1 MGIFNLLGLGKEKNE
16 IASFKYEEGLKN
28 LENLDR
34 FFLEGTRKNDLREKD
49 EDGKEKITE
58 DITCL
63 KYGIKIGKYEIG
75 GTRLTN
81 YLDTVFIDTDKF
93 IYWLYNSETNETTT
107 YTKYDNKFIN
117 GTNVFYDENKDML
130 YSTDE
135 RAKDNVFMALINI
148 KHYYARN
155 YGTLNGFDFIG
166 DKNLIDRKINF
177 YQIFGCN
184 LKELH
189 ETGINRNQNKYNT
202 MAKDLEKEEKKI
214 LKHQQMKRKKK
225 IKILLIL
232 LWKLLLALKKKLEE
246 KNTKWE
252 ILKKNLKK
260 VFEMHELIKIKILKK
275 NFKENE
281 V

>member
-1 MGIFNLLGLGKEKNE
+1 MKKYIVEHEYDGYEIGTYLKETKGYSSRGLR
-16 IASFKYEEGLKN
+16 N
-28 LENLDR
+28 LEIYLNGKR
-34 FFLEGTRKNDLREKD
+34 IKNNAKKIKKLNRIVIIE
-49 EDGKEKITE
+49 KEKITE

-155 YGTLNGFDFIG
+155 YGTLNGFDFVG

-202 MAKDLEKEEKKI
+202 MAKDLEKEEKEN
-214 LKHQQMKRKKK
+214 LETPTNEKKK
-225 IKILLIL
+225 
-232 LWKLLLALKKKLEE
+232 EN
-246 KNTKWE
+246 KNSFDPFIISTQ
-252 ILKKNLKK
+252 KK
-260 VFEMHELIKIKILKK
+260 VRGEEYEMGDIEKEFKKGFRDARINKNKDIEKEL
-275 NFKENE
+275 
-281 V
+281 

>member
-93 IYWLYNSETNETTT
+93 IYWLYNSETKETTT

-202 MAKDLEKEEKKI
+202 MAKDLEKDEKENLETPTNEKK
-214 LKHQQMKRKKK
+214 KGN
-225 IKILLIL
+225 
-232 LWKLLLALKKKLEE
+232 
-246 KNTKWE
+246 KNSFDPFMET
-252 ILKKNLKK
+252 IISTQKK
-260 VFEMHELIKIKILKK
+260 VRGEEYEMGDIEKEFKKGFRDARINKNKDIEKEL
-275 NFKENE
+275 
-281 V
+281 

>member
-1 MGIFNLLGLGKEKNE
+1 MGIFNLLELGKEKNE
-16 IASFKYEEGLKN
+16 IASFKYEDGLKN
-28 LENLDR
+28 LENLDS

-63 KYGIKIGKYEIG
+63 KHGIKIGKYEIG
-75 GTRLTN
+75 GTRLIN
-81 YLDTVFIDTDKF
+81 YLDTVFIDRDKF

-107 YTKYDNKFIN
+107 YTKYNNKFIN

-202 MAKDLEKEEKKI
+202 MAKDLIKEEKETNKV
-214 LKHQQMKRKKK
+214 KSKKE
-225 IKILLIL
+225 IIIYIFVSIIGIGVIF
-232 LWKLLLALKKKLEE
+232 LLLVALLYLYDL
-246 KNTKWE
+246 
-252 ILKKNLKK
+252 IYNLI
-260 VFEMHELIKIKILKK
+260 F
-275 NFKENE
+275 
-281 V
+281 